1 MSERRWQTAHCAEI
15 PKFGPRRTG
24 VRQHFDIRAFGAN
37 VYTADKGERVIDDHD
52 EAAEGHEEL
61 YLVLSGHAVFTVDG
75 EEVEAP
81 PGTFVFV
88 RDPAVRRTAFAR
100 KDGTAIFIAGGRA
113 GQPFE
118 PSGWELGSVAHR
130 FYESGDYERAV
141 EELRPVMEQRPDNPT
156 ILYNL
161 ACYEALAGR
170 HAEALEHLRRAVELR
185 DDFRKL
191 AREDSDFDPIRDE
204 PEFLAIAGQADAA
217 GAGA

>member
-1 MSERRWQTAHCAEI
+1 MSETRWAAAHCAEI
-15 PKFGPRRTG
+15 PKFGPRLTG

-52 EAAEGHEEL
+52 ETVENQEEL

-75 EEVEAP
+75 EEVDAP

-118 PSGWELGSVAHR
+118 PSGWELGSAAYP
-130 FYESGDYERAV
+130 FYESGDYDRAV
-141 EELRPVMEQRPDNPT
+141 EELRPVLEQRPDNPT

-170 HAEALEHLRRAVELR
+170 RADALEHLSRAVELR
-185 DDFRKL
+185 DDFRRL
-191 AREDSDFDPIRDE
+191 A
-204 PEFLAIAGQADAA
+204 QADSHLDSLRDDP
-217 GAGA
+217 